1 MKVRLGALLSAAV
14 TFAVFVVLPLLLP
27 SQLPPELM
35 AAVSQIDFDLSGLL
49 NQTATIG
56 VVISIL
62 ALVKAF
68 VDKTSFIS
76 LALSMVSNV
85 IWLVFSF
92 LILGLG
98 QIGTFGLTEFSF
110 EIEGARNTMA
120 IDMSLFA
127 YLALITV
134 GLNIVHSVL
143 EFQEARSTTKAS
155 A

>member
-27 SQLPPELM
+27 SQMPPELM

-98 QIGTFGLTEFSF
+98 PDRDLRPHGV
-110 EIEGARNTMA
+110 
-120 IDMSLFA
+120 
-127 YLALITV
+127 LI
-134 GLNIVHSVL
+134 
-143 EFQEARSTTKAS
+143 
-155 A
+155 